1 MTKVAALTAIWIWL
15 WWALVSGRNPFY
27 LALLSVSYFLLPSLP
42 LMLIN
47 LLWLLS
53 NEMLR
58 NSDDQTMT
66 EKNRETRMTVERYGI
81 NIVWIFE
88 TIGSFNF
95 SSSQLSPST
104 FALLFSSRPGGMERD
119 ISSHFSSVLYSSCSS
134 PKELHSLVYHHSLLD
149 L

>member
-1 MTKVAALTAIWIWL
+1 M
-15 WWALVSGRNPFY
+15 SGRNPFY

-81 NIVWIFE
+81 NIV
-88 TIGSFNF
+88 
-95 SSSQLSPST
+95 
-104 FALLFSSRPGGMERD
+104 
-119 ISSHFSSVLYSSCSS
+119 
-134 PKELHSLVYHHSLLD
+134 
-149 L
+149 